1 MLPLHDWLLLASIC
15 ALGAMTPGISL
26 AVITRHT
33 LHGGAQAGAIAGLT
47 HALGVG
53 IWAAAT
59 VAGMAVLF
67 KRYPGLELAFAG
79 GGPLFV
85 VDGLEKLAGQPPI
98 AGSGTHLPPS
108 NVLHGA
114 AWDGFAVAF
123 LNPKVALFFLALF
136 SQFLSSEMGQPA
148 RIADCAHRHDHRR
161 CLVRAGRP
169 VTGSQPLL
177 PWLRE
182 HHHWVERG
190 TAVLLVVIACS
201 VVTQT
206 LWLDPPALTGGSPR
220 FIMPAMMLFL
230 RCHTRTGP
238 WSPCLSPP

>member
-67 KRYPGLELAFAG
+67 KRYPGLELAFSLLGA
-79 GGPLFV
+79 LF
-85 VDGLEKLAGQPPI
+85 LLWMAWKSWQASRQSQAP
-98 AGSGTHLPPS
+98 AHTSPPS
-108 NVLHGA
+108 NVIHGA

-148 RIADCAHRHDHRR
+148 RIQIALTAMIIDGAWYV
-161 CLVRAGRP
+161 LVALLLGR
-169 VTGSQPLL
+169 SRFL

-206 LWLDPPALTGGSPR
+206 LWLDPPALTWG
-220 FIMPAMMLFL
+220 
-230 RCHTRTGP
+230 
-238 WSPCLSPP
+238 

>member
-67 KRYPGLELAFAG
+67 KRYPGLELAFSLLGA
-79 GGPLFV
+79 LF
-85 VDGLEKLAGQPPI
+85 LLWMAWKSWQASRQSQAP
-98 AGSGTHLPPS
+98 AHTSPPS
-108 NVLHGA
+108 NVIHGA

-148 RIADCAHRHDHRR
+148 RIQIALTAMIIDGAWYV
-161 CLVRAGRP
+161 LVALLLGR
-169 VTGSQPLL
+169 SRFL

-201 VVTQT
+201 VITQT
-206 LWLDPPALTGGSPR
+206 LWLDPPALTWG
-220 FIMPAMMLFL
+220 
-230 RCHTRTGP
+230 
-238 WSPCLSPP
+238 

>member
-33 LHGGAQAGAIAGLT
+33 LHGGARAGAIAGLT
-47 HALGVG
+47 PALGVG
-53 IWAAAT
+53 LWAAAT

-67 KRYPGLELAFAG
+67 KRYPGLELAFSLLGA
-79 GGPLFV
+79 LF
-85 VDGLEKLAGQPPI
+85 LLWMAWKSWQASRQSQAP
-98 AGSGTHLPPS
+98 AHTSPPS
-108 NVLHGA
+108 NVIHGA

-148 RIADCAHRHDHRR
+148 RIQIALTAMIIDGGWYV
-161 CLVRAGRP
+161 LVALLLGR
-169 VTGSQPLL
+169 SRFL

-206 LWLDPPALTGGSPR
+206 LWLDPPALTWG
-220 FIMPAMMLFL
+220 
-230 RCHTRTGP
+230 
-238 WSPCLSPP
+238 

>member
-33 LHGGAQAGAIAGLT
+33 LHGGARAGAIAGLT

-67 KRYPGLELAFAG
+67 KRYPGLELAFSLLGA
-79 GGPLFV
+79 LF
-85 VDGLEKLAGQPPI
+85 LLWMAWKSWQASRQSQAP
-98 AGSGTHLPPS
+98 AHTSPPS

-148 RIADCAHRHDHRR
+148 RIQIALTAMIIDGGWYV
-161 CLVRAGRP
+161 LVALLLGR
-169 VTGSQPLL
+169 SRFL

-206 LWLDPPALTGGSPR
+206 LWLDPPALTWG
-220 FIMPAMMLFL
+220 
-230 RCHTRTGP
+230 
-238 WSPCLSPP
+238 

>member
-67 KRYPGLELAFAG
+67 KRYPGLELAFSLLGA
-79 GGPLFV
+79 LF
-85 VDGLEKLAGQPPI
+85 LLWMAWKSWQASRQAQAPAHTSPP
-98 AGSGTHLPPS
+98 P

-148 RIADCAHRHDHRR
+148 RIQIALTAMIIDGGWYVMVA
-161 CLVRAGRP
+161 LLLGR
-169 VTGSQPLL
+169 SRFL

-206 LWLDPPALTGGSPR
+206 LWLDPPALTWG
-220 FIMPAMMLFL
+220 
-230 RCHTRTGP
+230 
-238 WSPCLSPP
+238 

>member
-33 LHGGAQAGAIAGLT
+33 LHGGARAGAIAGLT

-67 KRYPGLELAFAG
+67 KRYPGLELAFSLLGA
-79 GGPLFV
+79 LF
-85 VDGLEKLAGQPPI
+85 LLWMAWKSWQASRQSQAP
-98 AGSGTHLPPS
+98 AHTSPPS
-108 NVLHGA
+108 NVIHGA

-148 RIADCAHRHDHRR
+148 RIQIALTAMIIDGAWYV
-161 CLVRAGRP
+161 LVALLLGR
-169 VTGSQPLL
+169 SRFL

-206 LWLDPPALTGGSPR
+206 LWLDPPALTWG
-220 FIMPAMMLFL
+220 
-230 RCHTRTGP
+230 
-238 WSPCLSPP
+238 

>member
-67 KRYPGLELAFAG
+67 KRYPGLELAFSLLGA
-79 GGPLFV
+79 LF
-85 VDGLEKLAGQPPI
+85 LLWMAWKSWQASRQSQAP
-98 AGSGTHLPPS
+98 AHTSPPS
-108 NVLHGA
+108 NVIHGA

-148 RIADCAHRHDHRR
+148 RIQIALTAMIIDGGWYVMVA
-161 CLVRAGRP
+161 LLLGR
-169 VTGSQPLL
+169 SRFL

-201 VVTQT
+201 VVIQG
-206 LWLDPPALTGGSPR
+206 ASG
-220 FIMPAMMLFL
+220 
-230 RCHTRTGP
+230 
-238 WSPCLSPP
+238 

>member
-33 LHGGAQAGAIAGLT
+33 LHGGARAGAIAGLT

-67 KRYPGLELAFAG
+67 KRYPGLELAFSLLGA
-79 GGPLFV
+79 LF
-85 VDGLEKLAGQPPI
+85 LLWMAWKSWQASRQSQAP
-98 AGSGTHLPPS
+98 AHTSPPS

-148 RIADCAHRHDHRR
+148 RIQIALTAMIIDGAWYV
-161 CLVRAGRP
+161 LVALLLGR
-169 VTGSQPLL
+169 SRFL

-206 LWLDPPALTGGSPR
+206 LWLDPPALTWG
-220 FIMPAMMLFL
+220 
-230 RCHTRTGP
+230 
-238 WSPCLSPP
+238 

>member
-33 LHGGAQAGAIAGLT
+33 LHGGARAGAIAGLT

-67 KRYPGLELAFAG
+67 KRYPGLELAFSLLGA
-79 GGPLFV
+79 LF
-85 VDGLEKLAGQPPI
+85 LLWMAWKSWQASRQSQAP
-98 AGSGTHLPPS
+98 AHTSPPS
-108 NVLHGA
+108 NVIHGA

-148 RIADCAHRHDHRR
+148 RIQIALTAMIIDGGWYV
-161 CLVRAGRP
+161 LVALLLGR
-169 VTGSQPLL
+169 SRFL

-206 LWLDPPALTGGSPR
+206 LWLDPPALTWG
-220 FIMPAMMLFL
+220 
-230 RCHTRTGP
+230 
-238 WSPCLSPP
+238 

>member
-67 KRYPGLELAFAG
+67 KRYPGLELAFSLLGA
-79 GGPLFV
+79 LF
-85 VDGLEKLAGQPPI
+85 LLWMAWKSWQASRQAQAP
-98 AGSGTHLPPS
+98 AHTSPPS
-108 NVLHGA
+108 NVIHGA

-148 RIADCAHRHDHRR
+148 RIQIALTAMIIDGGWYVMVA
-161 CLVRAGRP
+161 LLLGR
-169 VTGSQPLL
+169 SRFL

-206 LWLDPPALTGGSPR
+206 LWLDPPALTWG
-220 FIMPAMMLFL
+220 
-230 RCHTRTGP
+230 
-238 WSPCLSPP
+238 

>member
-67 KRYPGLELAFAG
+67 KRYPGLELAFSLLGA
-79 GGPLFV
+79 LF
-85 VDGLEKLAGQPPI
+85 LLWMAWKSWQASRQSQAP
-98 AGSGTHLPPS
+98 AHTSPPS

-148 RIADCAHRHDHRR
+148 RIQIALTAMIIDGAWYV
-161 CLVRAGRP
+161 LVALLLGR
-169 VTGSQPLL
+169 SRFL

-206 LWLDPPALTGGSPR
+206 LWLDPPALTWG
-220 FIMPAMMLFL
+220 
-230 RCHTRTGP
+230 
-238 WSPCLSPP
+238 

>member
-67 KRYPGLELAFAG
+67 KRYPGLELAFSLLGA
-79 GGPLFV
+79 LF
-85 VDGLEKLAGQPPI
+85 LLWMAWKSWQASRQSQAP
-98 AGSGTHLPPS
+98 AHTSPPS
-108 NVLHGA
+108 NVIHGA

-148 RIADCAHRHDHRR
+148 RIQIALTAMIIDGGWYVMVA
-161 CLVRAGRP
+161 LLLGR
-169 VTGSQPLL
+169 SRFL

-206 LWLDPPALTGGSPR
+206 LWLDPPALTWG
-220 FIMPAMMLFL
+220 
-230 RCHTRTGP
+230 
-238 WSPCLSPP
+238 

>member
-67 KRYPGLELAFAG
+67 KRYPGLELAFSLLGA
-79 GGPLFV
+79 LF
-85 VDGLEKLAGQPPI
+85 LLWMAWKSWQASRQSQAP
-98 AGSGTHLPPS
+98 AHTSPPS

-148 RIADCAHRHDHRR
+148 RIQIALTAMIIDGGWYV
-161 CLVRAGRP
+161 LVALLLDRSRF
-169 VTGSQPLL
+169 L

-206 LWLDPPALTGGSPR
+206 LWLDPPALTWG
-220 FIMPAMMLFL
+220 
-230 RCHTRTGP
+230 
-238 WSPCLSPP
+238 

>member
-33 LHGGAQAGAIAGLT
+33 LHGGARAGAIAGLT

-67 KRYPGLELAFAG
+67 KRYPGLELAFSLLGA
-79 GGPLFV
+79 LF
-85 VDGLEKLAGQPPI
+85 LLWMAWKSWQASRQAQAP
-98 AGSGTHLPPS
+98 AHTSPPS
-108 NVLHGA
+108 NVLQGA

-148 RIADCAHRHDHRR
+148 RIQIALTAMIIDGGWYVMVA
-161 CLVRAGRP
+161 LLLGR
-169 VTGSQPLL
+169 SRFL

-206 LWLDPPALTGGSPR
+206 LWLDPPALTWG
-220 FIMPAMMLFL
+220 
-230 RCHTRTGP
+230 
-238 WSPCLSPP
+238 

>member
-67 KRYPGLELAFAG
+67 KRYPGLELAFSLLGA
-79 GGPLFV
+79 LF
-85 VDGLEKLAGQPPI
+85 LLWMAWKSWQASRQSQAP
-98 AGSGTHLPPS
+98 AHTSPPS

-148 RIADCAHRHDHRR
+148 RIQIALTAMIIDGGWYVMVA
-161 CLVRAGRP
+161 LLLGR
-169 VTGSQPLL
+169 SRFL

-206 LWLDPPALTGGSPR
+206 LWLDPPALTWG
-220 FIMPAMMLFL
+220 
-230 RCHTRTGP
+230 
-238 WSPCLSPP
+238 

>member
-67 KRYPGLELAFAG
+67 KRYPGLELAFSLLGA
-79 GGPLFV
+79 LF
-85 VDGLEKLAGQPPI
+85 LLWMAWKSWQASRQSQAP
-98 AGSGTHLPPS
+98 AHTSPPS
-108 NVLHGA
+108 NVIHGA

-148 RIADCAHRHDHRR
+148 RIQIALTAMIIDGGWYV
-161 CLVRAGRP
+161 LVALLLGR
-169 VTGSQPLL
+169 SRFL

-206 LWLDPPALTGGSPR
+206 LWLDPPALTWG
-220 FIMPAMMLFL
+220 
-230 RCHTRTGP
+230 
-238 WSPCLSPP
+238 

>member
-67 KRYPGLELAFAG
+67 KRYPGLELAFSLLGA
-79 GGPLFV
+79 LF
-85 VDGLEKLAGQPPI
+85 LLWMAWKSWQASRQSQAP
-98 AGSGTHLPPS
+98 AHTSPPS

-148 RIADCAHRHDHRR
+148 RIQIALTAMIIDGAWYV
-161 CLVRAGRP
+161 LVALLLGR
-169 VTGSQPLL
+169 SRFL

-201 VVTQT
+201 VITQT
-206 LWLDPPALTGGSPR
+206 LWLDPPALTWG
-220 FIMPAMMLFL
+220 
-230 RCHTRTGP
+230 
-238 WSPCLSPP
+238 